1 MSNLEVHQKVQSYIE
16 QLSPEKLL
24 VAADFLAYLVERE
37 DTEATSE
44 DEHQFW
50 ENSSQISV
58 VVYRGCLELRQP
70 TKKPGSRRFN
80 IRGEKK

>member
-1 MSNLEVHQKVQSYIE
+1 MSNLEVRQKVQSYIE

-50 ENSSQISV
+50 ANSSQISLNAV
-58 VVYRGCLELRQP
+58 WDNVEDDIY
-70 TKKPGSRRFN
+70 KDIS
-80 IRGEKK
+80 

>member
-50 ENSSQISV
+50 EKSSQISLNAV
-58 VVYRGCLELRQP
+58 WDNLEDD
-70 TKKPGSRRFN
+70 
-80 IRGEKK
+80 IYGELLEK

>member
-50 ENSSQISV
+50 ENSSQISLNAV
-58 VVYRGCLELRQP
+58 WDNLEDDIYGDLL
-70 TKKPGSRRFN
+70 
-80 IRGEKK
+80 EK